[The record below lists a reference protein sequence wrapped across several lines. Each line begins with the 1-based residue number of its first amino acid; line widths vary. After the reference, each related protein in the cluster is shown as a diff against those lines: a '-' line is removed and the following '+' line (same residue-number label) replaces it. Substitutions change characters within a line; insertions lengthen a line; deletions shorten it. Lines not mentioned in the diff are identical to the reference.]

1 MTIPRAQALKD
12 IGVQIYVVGVGA
24 YINGI
29 GELVQMASSPQ
40 LLFRV
45 KDYNAFFDVVQLIV
59 KEVDPGKYVILNG
72 QYNPPC

>member
-1 MTIPRAQALKD
+1 MTIPRAQALKQ
-12 IGVQIYVVGVGA
+12 IGVQIYVVAVGE

-45 KDYNAFFDVVQLIV
+45 KDYNGFFDVVQLIV
-59 KEVDPGKYVILNG
+59 KEVDPGKYLILKG